1 MAKEYDF
8 IVLGSGSAAAAA
20 AWVAKE
26 AGKSVAMIESGDVGG
41 TCALRGCVPKKV
53 YVAAAETLQAI
64 AQSPE
69 HHISVGR
76 ATLDWP
82 ALLER
87 KRGFIRDDPAAFEKG
102 FADSGYDVIHGAAKF
117 TGANELA
124 VGDDAYTF
132 KRILVATG
140 SKARSLPI
148 PGFEHTITSDDIM
161 EMAELPRTILFIG
174 GGVIAFEFGHVFQ
187 RAGAQVTILEVM
199 ERALPQ
205 KEPEAVDKLLE
216 ESRRIGM
223 EIITG
228 AVTSAIVAEDGG
240 YTVTFSADGKE
251 QTRKVAMVA
260 NGVGRVA
267 NLADLDLAAAGVE
280 MAGPVLSVNRY
291 LRSTSNPGVF
301 GAGDTIAGPQLSALA
316 TYEGRIA
323 GQNAVAPDGAM
334 TEPDYRAIPSVVFAV
349 PNLASVGMTEA
360 AASEAGLDFAVKMNE
375 MTPWRSAVT
384 YAETASFAKVLVENG
399 SDKILGAN
407 ILGHG
412 AAEII
417 HIFSFAIKYG
427 ITAADLATNV
437 YAYQTMTSDI
447 KFLV

>member
-102 FADSGYDVIHGAAKF
+102 FADSGYDVIHGAAQF

-124 VGDDAYTF
+124 VGDDACTC
-132 KRILVATG
+132 KRIRGATG

-216 ESRRIGM
+216 ESRRIG
-223 EIITG
+223 I
-228 AVTSAIVAEDGG
+228 
-240 YTVTFSADGKE
+240 
-251 QTRKVAMVA
+251 
-260 NGVGRVA
+260 
-267 NLADLDLAAAGVE
+267 
-280 MAGPVLSVNRY
+280 
-291 LRSTSNPGVF
+291 
-301 GAGDTIAGPQLSALA
+301 GDHHRRRDQRHRG
-316 TYEGRIA
+316 
-323 GQNAVAPDGAM
+323 
-334 TEPDYRAIPSVVFAV
+334 
-349 PNLASVGMTEA
+349 
-360 AASEAGLDFAVKMNE
+360 
-375 MTPWRSAVT
+375 
-384 YAETASFAKVLVENG
+384 
-399 SDKILGAN
+399 
-407 ILGHG
+407 
-412 AAEII
+412 
-417 HIFSFAIKYG
+417 
-427 ITAADLATNV
+427 
-437 YAYQTMTSDI
+437 
-447 KFLV
+447 